1 MTQEN
6 PHPLKFATKFPDWH
20 PRKGQLTFFPANIL
34 YGLIE
39 SEQISKL
46 DFLMHLNRPHI
57 HCPQECDAGYN
68 LSKGHTARKGHIF
81 KVGDWIQPVTE
92 DGTKICPPLQ
102 LTWVRDMQIE
112 QDMDGFEQ
120 VYLNNAPIPNNEKA
134 ELSANDGL
142 SIEDFIAWFSREPF
156 DGQLIGWT
164 ADPYTNL

>member
-92 DGTKICPPLQ
+92 DGTKICPPLEIK
-102 LTWVRDMQIE
+102 WVRR
-112 QDMDGFEQ
+112 FE
-120 VYLNNAPIPNNEKA
+120 YIDIPVLYGTTKDYNELIDLVEEMA
-134 ELSANDGL
+134 ENDGL
-142 SIEDFIAWFSREPF
+142 CTEDFIAWFSREPF